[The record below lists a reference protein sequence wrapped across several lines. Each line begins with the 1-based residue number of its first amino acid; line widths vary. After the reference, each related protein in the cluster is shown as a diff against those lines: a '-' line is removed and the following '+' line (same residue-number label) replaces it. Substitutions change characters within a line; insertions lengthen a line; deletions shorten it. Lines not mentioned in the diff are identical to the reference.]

1 LGRDRD
7 PFERTLTAL
16 RRRII
21 AGAPLQGAPLSVKAL
36 AAQLSVSPTPVREAL
51 ARLSGEGLVAR
62 TGAGYAGVIHDRES
76 LAGLYDLASVL
87 AEASLA
93 DMAPRVE
100 GTVYGPGLIEH
111 LAPRARNRALMAALC
126 KVSAQLAPFRAAE
139 LEVLGETS
147 DDLDSEFG
155 SAESAIS
162 AAHVRRHFR
171 RRSRRAGEILAKAL
185 GL

>member
-1 LGRDRD
+1 MGRDRD

-36 AAQLSVSPTPVREAL
+36 ADQLSVSPTPVREAL

-62 TGAGYAGVIHDRES
+62 TGTGYVGVVHDRES

-87 AEASLA
+87 AEASLV
-93 DMAPRVE
+93 DMMPPVD
-100 GTVYGPGLIEH
+100 GVTSGPGLIEH

-139 LEVLGETS
+139 LAVLGDTAH
-147 DDLDSEFG
+147 DLNLEEG
-155 SAESAIS
+155 SAVPAMS
-162 AAHVRRHFR
+162 AAQVRRHFR
-171 RRSRRAGEILAKAL
+171 RRSRRSGEILAKAL